1 MKHSGASNRGRQ
13 RQAEAERH
21 AEAAGEPLHLANLDE
36 REAAQLRQLL
46 DELLWGALDPRP
58 ATAEAPPDDGEEG

>member
-1 MKHSGASNRGRQ
+1 MKQSGASNRGRQ

-21 AEAAGEPLHLANLDE
+21 AEASAEPLHLANLDA

-58 ATAEAPPDDGEEG
+58 VSTEGAPDDE